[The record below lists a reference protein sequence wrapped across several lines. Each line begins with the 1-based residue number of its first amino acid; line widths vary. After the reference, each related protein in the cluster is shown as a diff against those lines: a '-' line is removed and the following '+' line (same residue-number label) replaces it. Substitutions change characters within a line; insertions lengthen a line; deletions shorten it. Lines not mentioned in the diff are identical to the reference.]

1 MSTRGDENERI
12 RRLVEIDK
20 GILPPDGGDLYNRL
34 IFATSPYL
42 LQHAENPVD
51 WYEWGEEAFSVARR
65 ENKPVFLS
73 IGYATCHWCHVM
85 AHESFEDKEVA
96 EVLNRDYVPVKVD
109 REERPDIDAQYMTAA
124 QMMTGSG
131 GWPLTI
137 VMTPDGEPFFAATYL
152 PNKPRMGM
160 PGIITIL
167 NRITRFW
174 RFESEKVAENC
185 TAIMDALRKYHG
197 RPPGAAA
204 ADKDAE
210 RTAARQLAEMYDA
223 LWGGFGDAPKFP
235 MPLNYAFLL
244 RYGQKTGDRKVIEMT
259 QHSLRSMRQGGIF
272 DQVGFGFHR
281 YSVDRNWLVPHF
293 EKMLYDQALLSH
305 AYLEAF
311 QATGDAYYRQVAE
324 EIFDFVL
331 REMQSPEG
339 AFHAALDADSEGE
352 EGKFYVWTPGEVRA
366 VLDRDDAELFCRLF
380 DITEEGNF
388 EGKNIPHLSSS
399 IARLAEQ
406 EGIPEGEL
414 QVRLEACR
422 KALLV
427 AREDRIR
434 PFLDRKGVAFWN
446 GMMIASLAKGYA
458 ISGNV
463 PYLTA
468 ARRCAGFLLEQQV
481 NDEGR
486 LMRSFHLGRATVPGF
501 LEDYAGVIWGLTTL
515 YESTFGAEYL
525 RQAER
530 LADEMLR
537 LFRGP
542 EGLLYDSGSD
552 SVEILLRTGNTHDG
566 VVPSG
571 NSLAALVLTKL
582 GRMTKRG
589 EFLSAASGIIA
600 AVTAMDSSQPISHL
614 GILIAAGYTD
624 QATVEFTFAGTADS
638 VAAREMI
645 QSVNRRFIPA
655 LIVRHVGDDDPDYPA
670 PEGHATLYICANG
683 ACRPPVR
690 STADLEKILETLA

>member
-20 GILPPDGGDLYNRL
+20 GILPPDGGDCYNRL

-51 WYEWGEEAFSVARR
+51 WYEWGEEAFAAARLD
-65 ENKPVFLS
+65 NKPVFLS

-96 EVLNRDYVPVKVD
+96 EVLNRDYVAVKVD
-109 REERPDIDAQYMTAA
+109 REERPDIDAQYMTVA

-137 VMTPDGEPFFAATYL
+137 VMTPAGEPFFAATYL
-152 PNKPRMGM
+152 PKKPRMGM

-167 NRITRFW
+167 NRITHFW
-174 RFESEKVAENC
+174 RFEPEKVAENC
-185 TAIMDALRKYHG
+185 TAILDTLKKYH
-197 RPPGAAA
+197 RRSPGAAV

-210 RTAARQLAEMYDA
+210 RTAARQLAEMYDVE
-223 LWGGFGDAPKFP
+223 WGGFGDAPKFP

-244 RYGQKTGDRKVIEMT
+244 RYGTKTGDRRILEMM
-259 QHSLRSMRQGGIF
+259 QHSLRLMRQGGIF
-272 DQVGFGFHR
+272 DQIGFGFHR
-281 YSVDRNWLVPHF
+281 YSVDREWLVPHF

-305 AYLEAF
+305 TYLEAF

-339 AFHAALDADSEGE
+339 GFHAALDADSEGE
-352 EGKFYVWTPGEVRA
+352 EGKFYVWAPGEVRE

-380 DITEEGNF
+380 DITEQGNF
-388 EGKNIPHLSSS
+388 EGKNIPHLSSP

-414 QVRLEACR
+414 HVRLEACR

-427 AREDRIR
+427 ARDDRVR

-446 GMMIASLAKGYA
+446 GMMTASLAKGYA

-468 ARRCAGFLLEQQV
+468 AQRCAGFILDRQV

-486 LMRSFHLGRATVPGF
+486 LMRSFHLGRAAVPGF
-501 LEDYAGVIWGLTTL
+501 LEDYAGVIWGLITL
-515 YESTFGAEYL
+515 YESTFDVGYL

-530 LADEMLR
+530 LAAEMLR
-537 LFRGP
+537 LFRCP
-542 EGLLYDSGSD
+542 DGLLYDSGSETE
-552 SVEILLRTGNTHDG
+552 EIFLRTGNTHDG

-582 GRMTKRG
+582 GRMTRRD
-589 EFLSAASGIIA
+589 EFLSAARGIIA
-600 AVTAMDSSQPISHL
+600 AVTAMDSSQPVRHL
-614 GILIAAGYTD
+614 GILIAAGFTD

-655 LIVRHVGDDDPDYPA
+655 MIVRHAGDNDPGYPA
-670 PEGHATLYICANG
+670 PEGHATLYVCANG

-690 STADLEKILETLA
+690 SAADLEKLLDALA